1 MVDATGPK
9 HSPVSHGLY
18 AGEIVC
24 CRLKVGSSRYRSQF
38 CSEFQRWNRQL
49 IARLPLVTRIGR
61 RPLFAIRLYVTAL
74 ALTFLLSVVVTR
86 DIGVLEATVMVCSVL
101 YIILDIRTELQ
112 ELRLLEARVDS
123 LSR

>member
-1 MVDATGPK
+1 M
-9 HSPVSHGLY
+9 
-18 AGEIVC
+18 
-24 CRLKVGSSRYRSQF
+24 
-38 CSEFQRWNRQL
+38 
-49 IARLPLVTRIGR
+49 
-61 RPLFAIRLYVTAL
+61 FAIRLYVTAL